1 MCVET
6 NVQRLTSFL
15 LFTFLIGCVQ
25 PDEGPTS
32 AFGNS
37 DPIIQSLTV
46 DPAQFAVGA
55 SSTVTVVATDPD
67 GQPLTYRWRAST
79 GDIIGEGSTV
89 RYTAS
94 FCCVG
99 PNLINVT
106 VRDNAGGRATQ
117 NVDIFIFY

>member
-1 MCVET
+1 MR
-6 NVQRLTSFL
+6 RLTSFL
-15 LFTFLIGCVQ
+15 LVTFFISCVQ
-25 PDEGPTS
+25 PDDGPSS
-32 AFGNS
+32 AFGNR

-46 DPAQFAVGA
+46 DPAQFPVGA
-55 SSTVTVVATDPD
+55 SSTVTVIATDPD

-79 GDIIGEGSTV
+79 GDIIGEGATV

-106 VRDNAGGRATQ
+106 VRDNAGGSTTQ
-117 NVDIFIFY
+117 NVDIFIFF